1 MRASAQRPLF
11 HVVGFSGHR
20 HILDST
26 AAAQA
31 ARAALEVLRH
41 EGTGEWIALSSVA
54 AGADILFAR
63 EALALDL
70 AWHAMLICRGDL
82 WLQSPRL
89 SDRVQRHPN
98 EAKPTSR
105 VEGNGANILV
115 GRG

>member
-26 AAAQA
+26 AAA
-31 ARAALEVLRH
+31 RAALEALRH

-70 AWHAMLICRGDL
+70 AWHAMLIRRGDL